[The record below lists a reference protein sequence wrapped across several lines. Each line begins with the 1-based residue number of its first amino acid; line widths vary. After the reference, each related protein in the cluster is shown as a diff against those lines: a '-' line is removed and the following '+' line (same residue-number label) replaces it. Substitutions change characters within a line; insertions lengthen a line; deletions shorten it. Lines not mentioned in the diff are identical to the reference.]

1 MARLHNLLDRRRSGV
16 VLVAAALSLAAETAP
31 AQPRQPK
38 DPCARTSPRG
48 YSDTPVLPGQ
58 KWKVHDIERPT
69 PRRVTPGAI
78 ALPVPPPSDAIVLF
92 DGKDLSAHWRQRPKR
107 GPERGKLVEPN
118 WIVRDGY
125 AEVRPGSGHLISKEK
140 FGDVQLHVEWMVPA
154 EPCGSSQWRGN
165 SGIMLMSRYE
175 IQILDSV
182 DNPTYADGQ
191 AGAIYGQWPPLVNAS
206 RRGGEWQSFDIVFE
220 APRFDGNKLVRPAYV
235 TVFHNGVLIHHRRQI
250 VGPVAHGRWRK
261 YEPHGAEEPLL
272 LQDHGVPVRFRNIW
286 VRRLKGYDEP

>member
-1 MARLHNLLDRRRSGV
+1 MARLILTFDHGCVGV
-16 VLVAAALSLAAETAP
+16 ACLAAALLLPVPAP
-31 AQPRQPK
+31 AQQRQPR
-38 DPCARTSPRG
+38 DPCARTAPRG
-48 YSDTPVLPGQ
+48 YSDTPLLPGQ

-69 PRRVTPGAI
+69 PPRVTPGDI
-78 ALPVPPPSDAIVLF
+78 PLPVPPPSDAIVLF
-92 DGKDLSAHWRQRPKR
+92 DGKDLSTHWLQRPKR
-107 GPERGKLVEPN
+107 GPNRGKLVEPN

-154 EPCGSSQWRGN
+154 KPCGSSQWRGN

-206 RRGGEWQSFDIVFE
+206 RPGGEWQSFDIVFE
-220 APRFDGNKLVRPAYV
+220 APRFDGGKLVRPAYV
-235 TVFHNGVLIHHRRQI
+235 TVFHNGVLIHHHQEI
-250 VGPVAHGRWRK
+250 IGPVAHRRWRK
-261 YEPHGAEEPLL
+261 YEPHAPEEPLL

-286 VRRLKGYDEP
+286 VRRLKSRDEP